1 MGDDEADPAVAA
13 AAEEAAETA
22 PAPALASVDAEL
34 DELQRRYRIME
45 GDRKSYAEE
54 VQAVV
59 RKQKAQIEKLKR
71 ENGQLKSE
79 LSLQSRA
86 VALGDSGAVSTKIT
100 KLQDTIDQITRS
112 IEAEKR
118 RAEEVDQRAK
128 TVREAILAERKDMG
142 GNNAPMEQNQ
152 AVSKQIKVLEH
163 RLHRALVK
171 FNEAIAANK
180 ELREEIDNLRRE
192 RVVFDGIYKK
202 LQLELSEKKKKMAE
216 IIEVANVAYEARDRA
231 QAEISG
237 LKASAEKE
245 QAEFEHEWK
254 ELGRK
259 LEEDRKRQDFLAR
272 ERQRLAAE
280 ETRGQMSK
288 DDEQE
293 LKKVVTKGHWNL
305 AKDKAAIHSGME
317 KVQTYE
323 EAFAKIQAATGI
335 SDIDELVRQFIENED
350 QNFKMFNY
358 LNELNMEIEKGEE
371 ALAELKQESDKYKGQ
386 DKGAASQRKRLIKEL
401 QERVNEV
408 DGRTSAADEQLRQT
422 SHAVAQIARS
432 IEGLCNKLGCQSS
445 LLEEMGAEGGCNDS
459 SIMVYL
465 GVLEQRG
472 NELLTNYLAMQSGAL
487 HSEAPLSP
495 HARGGGGGGSPGM
508 VVGPN
513 TPQGTSAVSI
523 AVPTTAEEYESED
536 ESEEEEEHPLSRG
549 ELHAK
554 TMRGLAKREAGKK
567 VAPGKGGFKGRVG
580 R

>member
-1 MGDDEADPAVAA
+1 MGDDEPDPAAAA
-13 AAEEAAETA
+13 AAEEVEA

-86 VALGDSGAVSTKIT
+86 VALGDSGAVSTRIT

-152 AVSKQIKVLEH
+152 AVGKQIKVLEH

-180 ELREEIDNLRRE
+180 DLREEIDNLRRE

-245 QAEFEHEWK
+245 QGEFEHEWK
-254 ELGRK
+254 ELGQK

-272 ERQRLAAE
+272 ERQRLAGE

-371 ALAELKQESDKYKGQ
+371 ALVELKQESDKYKGQ

-401 QERVNEV
+401 QDRVNEV
-408 DGRTSAADEQLRQT
+408 DGRTGAADEQLRQT

-432 IEGLCNKLGCQSS
+432 IEGLCNKLGCQST

-472 NELLTNYLAMQSGAL
+472 NELLTSYLGLQSGGM
-487 HSEAPLSP
+487 HYSEAPLSP
-495 HARGGGGGGSPGM
+495 GGRGGGGGGSPGV